1 MNRIHIV
8 TLPFS
13 FLEALKIIA
22 VVPSTSSSCE
32 RPVSF
37 LRRLKDDTQSTM
49 KSDRFN
55 GLTSM
60 YTHSDIYINPSTVQK
75 KILLTNLNSW
85 TNFRIVDWFRKVW
98 NIIVIFI
105 LLLLFFLYLCLLYI
119 LQQFD
124 PLFCSYCPENE
135 VWFFRQ

>member
-124 PLFCSYCPENE
+124 PLFCSYCPEN
-135 VWFFRQ
+135 VFIS